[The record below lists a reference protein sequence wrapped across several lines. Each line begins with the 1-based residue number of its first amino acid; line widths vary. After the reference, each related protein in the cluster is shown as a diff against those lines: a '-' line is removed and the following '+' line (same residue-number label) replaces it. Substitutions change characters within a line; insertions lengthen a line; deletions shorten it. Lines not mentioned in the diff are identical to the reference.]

1 MVLGLAC
8 RVLMCC
14 WEALGFGT
22 GTGCYCNYAPLAQRD
37 HREKALEGIITSQY
51 TFYTT
56 KREVVELVPWAL
68 LHERGVALPKVYPCK
83 PMVATDE
90 LNGQP
95 LCRPADVRGVRVACV
110 WCVWRACGVR
120 VACAWRVRGVCVAC
134 VRGVCVACVR
144 GVCAWRRDTVAWV
157 WRGVVWFVLL
167 CFSQRLYV
175 GRNDVW
181 LTYPAPALG
190 SPYVLLFCR
199 S

>member
-22 GTGCYCNYAPLAQRD
+22 GNGCYCDYAPLAQRD
-37 HREKALEGIITSQY
+37 HREKALEGILTSQY
-51 TFYTT
+51 TVYTT

-68 LHERGVALPKVYPCK
+68 LHERGVALPKVYPCT

-110 WCVWRACGVR
+110 WCVWCVWRACGVC
-120 VACAWRVRGVCVAC
+120 VACAWRVRGVCVW
-134 VRGVCVACVR
+134 RLR
-144 GVCAWRRDTVAWV
+144 GVCAWRVRGMGVV
-157 WRGVVWFVLL
+157 WRGVVCALMLFA
-167 CFSQRLYV
+167 
-175 GRNDVW
+175 
-181 LTYPAPALG
+181 APVRG
-190 SPYVLLFCR
+190 S
-199 S
+199 